1 MQGARRPA
9 CSVGGVDETAPSSD
23 IAERVASLAGSK
35 PVSWRRILGGGY
47 TPAER
52 WVAQLSN
59 GSSVFAKVGPTADT
73 ASWLRDERRVYGH
86 LEAEFLPR
94 MLGWDDD
101 GGAPILLL
109 EDLREGEW
117 PPPWT
122 IERVERVKGILD
134 RVRRADPPDGLP
146 SLEQGRDRLAGWTLV
161 QDDRESFLAL
171 GVCSAAWLE
180 RALPVLI
187 EAEESAVLS
196 GAELVHLDVR
206 SDNLCFLG
214 ERTLMADWNLACVG
228 NGDIDLVAWAP
239 SLTLEGGPAT
249 EEIAPGQP
257 ELTALI
263 AGFFADRA
271 RLPHIPT
278 APRVRGFQLDQLRV
292 ALPWVA
298 RAFGLPPPT
307 AGISCRD
314 SGLGGPLPD
323 RDVLLARG
331 IERPAIPSTPAF
343 PEAQSSQPG
352 HEVEL

>member
-1 MQGARRPA
+1 MDFTEPP
-9 CSVGGVDETAPSSD
+9 PST
-23 IAERVASLAGSK
+23 IERVASLARSK
-35 PVSWRRILGGGY
+35 PVAWRRVTAGGY

-52 WVAQLSN
+52 WVARLRN
-59 GSSVFAKVGPTADT
+59 RSSVFAKVASTEDT
-73 ASWLRDERRVYGH
+73 AQWLRDEYRVYSQ
-86 LEAEFLPR
+86 LRADFIPR
-94 MLGWDDD
+94 CLGWNDDEA
-101 GGAPILLL
+101 APVLLL
-109 EDLREGEW
+109 EDLSDGEW
-117 PPPWT
+117 PPPWSF
-122 IERVERVKGILD
+122 ERVERVKGMLD

-161 QDDRESFLAL
+161 QDDRETFLAL
-171 GVCSAAWLE
+171 GVCSSTWLE

-214 ERTLMADWNLACVG
+214 ERTLLVDWNLACVG
-228 NGDIDLVAWAP
+228 NADIELVAWAP
-239 SLTLEGGPAT
+239 SLTLEGGPPP

-278 APRVRGFQLDQLRV
+278 APLVRGFQLYQLRV

-298 RAFGLPPPT
+298 RALGLPPPD
-307 AGISCRD
+307 GRD
-314 SGLGGPLPD
+314 LLP
-323 RDVLLARG
+323 
-331 IERPAIPSTPAF
+331 
-343 PEAQSSQPG
+343 
-352 HEVEL
+352 